1 MLFPGKFI
9 PKPPSNFERNLVTYA
24 PTPVLAL
31 FTIGVFIPGALF
43 SYWIFHGHVI
53 GGAIGAVVWTPVLWL
68 YLIEVHNM
76 GRVRFW
82 LSAPII
88 LIVHVLI
95 ILWIAG
101 V

>member
-31 FTIGVFIPGALF
+31 ITTGVFIPGSLF

-53 GGAIGAVVWTPVLWL
+53 GGAIGAVVWTPALWL
-68 YLIEVHNM
+68 YAIELHNM
-76 GRVRFW
+76 GRVRVWISVPF
-82 LSAPII
+82 AI
-88 LIVHVLI
+88 IVHVLI
-95 ILWIAG
+95 ILWIAAS
-101 V
+101 